1 MNYLNRELFQRLL
14 RNQTSPGEGDY
25 SGKQDLKLRVAWG
38 GGTDLIYEKK
48 NTIFGVMTTYE
59 QDQPINKKTEM
70 TLSQLLLFFDKAII
84 TIGFL
89 KLKN

>member
-1 MNYLNRELFQRLL
+1 M
-14 RNQTSPGEGDY
+14 
-25 SGKQDLKLRVAWG
+25 
-38 GGTDLIYEKK
+38 KK
-48 NTIFGVMTTYE
+48 KYDFGVMTTYE